1 MERPEKSRIARA
13 RSLRREM
20 SLPEILLWSELRGGR
35 LGGLK
40 FRRQHPF
47 GPYVL
52 DFYCAEKRLAVEVD
66 GEAHTHENRPEQ
78 DRIRDQRLAE
88 NGVITLRIPA
98 RDVLQSVDSAIAAIR
113 EALCPWR
120 PDPPPSGGGVGQ

>member
-1 MERPEKSRIARA
+1 
-13 RSLRREM
+13 M

-66 GEAHTHENRPEQ
+66 GEAHAHEDRPEQ
-78 DRIRDQRLAE
+78 DRIRDQRLSE

-98 RDVLQSVDSAIAAIR
+98 RDVLQSVDSAIAVIR
-113 EALCPWR
+113 EALWPWR
-120 PDPPPSGGGVGQ
+120 PNPPPRGGGVGP